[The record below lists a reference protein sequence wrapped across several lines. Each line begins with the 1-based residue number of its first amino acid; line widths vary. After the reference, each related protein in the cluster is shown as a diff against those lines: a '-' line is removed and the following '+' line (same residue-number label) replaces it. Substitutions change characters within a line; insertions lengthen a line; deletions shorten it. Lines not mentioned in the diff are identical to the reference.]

1 MKSIKLFLFKMVLQ
15 LFYYRNEIIFHNI
28 IIIDLNNANIIYMCI
43 SFLRCISKNMEI
55 ELKTDWQIRIVE
67 LMKTIHGYKDPEY
80 NDEVGSLDFMT
91 QEEDQTKL
99 MRALVDEDGR
109 SGTGYMKT
117 VSTTIEDVQDS
128 EVDEVLIVADR
139 FSSSARKLMK
149 ENDSVDYLSSK
160 FIRKYRLSDLV
171 YAIQRKTMQLCKQ
184 KCGSVPK
191 SKDDCKGVTEEGYVC
206 QIRRI
211 SDDSTFHAQ
220 MKWIEMLLE
229 DFNKLVEL
237 ANNQELSGAN

>member
-1 MKSIKLFLFKMVLQ
+1 
-15 LFYYRNEIIFHNI
+15 
-28 IIIDLNNANIIYMCI
+28 
-43 SFLRCISKNMEI
+43 MEI
-55 ELKTDWQIRIVE
+55 ELKTDWQIQTVE
-67 LMKTIHGYKDPEY
+67 LMKTIHGYKHPEY
-80 NDEVGSLDFMT
+80 NDEVGSVDFMT

-109 SGTGYMKT
+109 SGTGYMNT
-117 VSTTIEDVQDS
+117 VSTTIEDIQDS
-128 EVDEVLIVADR
+128 EVDEALIIGDR
-139 FSSSARKLMK
+139 FTASARKLMK
-149 ENDSVDYLSSK
+149 KNDNVDYLSSK
-160 FIRKYRLSDLV
+160 FIRKYRLSDIV
-171 YAIQRKTMQLCKQ
+171 YAIQQKTKQLCKQ
-184 KCGSVPK
+184 KCGIVPK

-237 ANNQELSGAN
+237 ENNQELSGAN